1 MNILFVCTGNTC
13 RSCMAEAIAKNEAEK
28 RNLNL
33 DIASAGIYAFAGD
46 GPSINSVRVM
56 EEMGL
61 DVACHIATPLSE
73 EILENSDLVLT
84 MTEGHK
90 LNILKNNPSLG
101 SKVFTM
107 LEYIGEEGDIADPF
121 GGDISVYRECANQ
134 IKITIEKIFEK
145 IKES

>member
-13 RSCMAEAIAKNEAEK
+13 RSCMAEAIAKNEVRK
-28 RNLNL
+28 RKLNH

-46 GPSINSVRVM
+46 GPSINAARVM

-61 DVACHIATPLSE
+61 DVTCHIATPLSK
-73 EILENSDLVLT
+73 EILENSDLILA
-84 MTEGHK
+84 MTEAHK
-90 LNILKNNPSLG
+90 MNILKNNPSLG
-101 SKVFTM
+101 NKIFTL

-121 GGDISVYRECANQ
+121 GGDIGIYRKCANE
-134 IKITIEKIFEK
+134 IITAIEKLFEK